1 MSKKSKHHKNNKSTA
16 PNQNRGSEDK
26 DINGNMHVRG
36 EIEVGRSPSLEEQ
49 HATERKEDS
58 AQQGKTYRLERYGLW
73 AVIIYAAITFW
84 QGVSAHRSATAARDA
99 ANVARD
105 TLVASERP
113 WVGISGSGNGNFQ
126 LEIAENRPLSVTIY
140 AQNVGKTPALNEI
153 GVNKLTIVPLGSRIP
168 DFGGY
173 SKSEA
178 GPPVVLF
185 PGAIATLHNDTSQP
199 DAAGNSKPPLTLQQV
214 KEFKSGAVQIY
225 VYGSI
230 WYDDTFHTREHRTDY
245 CFVYI
250 PDLSKTIANFGACKT
265 HNYAD

>member
-1 MSKKSKHHKNNKSTA
+1 MSKKSKRKKNKA
-16 PNQNRGSEDK
+16 LPNPDQHGTQQNLPSANVR
-26 DINGNMHVRG
+26 VRG
-36 EIEVGRSPSLEEQ
+36 EIEVGRSPSLTDE
-49 HATERKEDS
+49 HNTERREDTAHES
-58 AQQGKTYRLERYGLW
+58 NKYLVEILTLI
-73 AVIIYAAITFW
+73 AVAIYAVVAIW
-84 QGVSAHRSATAARDA
+84 QGISAHRSAIAARDA

-126 LEIAENRPLSVTIY
+126 LEIAENRPLSVTLY

-153 GVNKLTIVPLGSRIP
+153 GVNKLTIVPRGNRIP

-178 GPPVVLF
+178 GPPAVLF

-214 KEFKSGAVQIY
+214 EEFKSGAVQLY

-250 PDLSKTIANFGACKT
+250 PDLSKTIANFSACKT